1 MLNKEKF
8 KDEIVEIACK
18 GYDFALKDGTVVK
31 CQDTDC
37 WTCSFSSHID
47 GVCCTVNRK
56 NWANSEYEEYVD
68 WSKVPVDTKILVR
81 DAEDQQ
87 WKRRYFAGKI
97 GVTVTHGGV
106 YTFACGRTSFTSD
119 GRKCYWKYA
128 KLYKEEEE
136 CTK

>member
-18 GYDFALKDGTVVK
+18 GYDFALEDGKVVN
-31 CQDTDC
+31 CQYTDC
-37 WTCSFSSHID
+37 WNCSFSSHID

-81 DAEDQQ
+81 DSENAS
-87 WKRRYFAGKI
+87 WAPRHFAG
-97 GVTVTHGGV
+97 VAHGCI
-106 YTFACGRTSFTSD
+106 YAFSYGRTSFTCNSK
-119 GRKCYWKYA
+119 GRSWRYA

>member
-18 GYDFALKDGTVVK
+18 GYDFALEDGKVVN
-31 CQDTDC
+31 CQNTDC
-37 WTCSFSSHID
+37 WKCSFSSHIN

-81 DAEDQQ
+81 DDENVP
-87 WKRRYFAGKI
+87 WTPR
-97 GVTVTHGGV
+97 H
-106 YTFACGRTSFTSD
+106 FACIEHGCVYAFSYGRTSFTSR
-119 GRKCYWKYA
+119 GKECCWRYA

>member
-18 GYDFALKDGTVVK
+18 GYDFALENGTVVK

-37 WTCSFSSHID
+37 WECSFSSHIN

-81 DAEDQQ
+81 DNENVP
-87 WKRRYFAGKI
+87 WTPR
-97 GVTVTHGGV
+97 H
-106 YTFACGRTSFTSD
+106 FACIEHGCVYAFSYGRTSFTCNGKGCS
-119 GRKCYWKYA
+119 WKYA

>member
-8 KDEIVEIACK
+8 KDEIVEIACT
-18 GYDFALKDGTVVK
+18 GYDFALENGKVVN
-31 CQDTDC
+31 CQYTDC
-37 WTCSFSSHID
+37 WNCSFSSHIN
-47 GVCCTVNRK
+47 GVSCTVNRK

-81 DAEDQQ
+81 DNENVP
-87 WKRRYFAGKI
+87 WTPR
-97 GVTVTHGGV
+97 H
-106 YTFACGRTSFTSD
+106 FACIEHGCVYAFSYGRTSFTCNGK
-119 GRKCYWKYA
+119 GRSWKYA

>member
-18 GYDFALKDGTVVK
+18 GYDFALEDGKVVN
-31 CQDTDC
+31 CQYTDC
-37 WTCSFSSHID
+37 WECSFSSHID

-81 DAEDQQ
+81 DDENVP
-87 WKRRYFAGKI
+87 WTPR
-97 GVTVTHGGV
+97 H
-106 YTFACGRTSFTSD
+106 FACIEHGCVYAFSYGRTSFTCNGK
-119 GRKCYWKYA
+119 GRSWKYA